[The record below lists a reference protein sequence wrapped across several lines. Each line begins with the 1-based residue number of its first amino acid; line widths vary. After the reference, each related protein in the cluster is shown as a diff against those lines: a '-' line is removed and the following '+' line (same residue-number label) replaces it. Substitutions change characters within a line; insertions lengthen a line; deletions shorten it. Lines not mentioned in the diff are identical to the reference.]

1 MDLGRLAV
9 TLPAPGVSSLESVEL
24 ARRAEC
30 EWGYEA
36 IWLAETNGPDS
47 ASIAAAVA
55 MAAEDFGRAR
65 TRIDHVTEV
74 VRGFV

>member
-9 TLPAPGVSSLESVEL
+9 TLPAAGVSSLESVEL
-24 ARRAEC
+24 ARRAEQ

-47 ASIAAAVA
+47 PSFAAAVA
-55 MAAEDFGRAR
+55 MATQRVDIGTAIVPVLLR
-65 TRIDHVTEV
+65 
-74 VRGFV
+74 